1 MTPWTVAHQAP
12 LFMGFYRPEY
22 WSGWPC
28 SPPGDLPNSG
38 TEPRSSALRADSLSS
53 APTGKPR
60 ILEWVTYP
68 FSRGTSQRRD
78 QIWVSCIAGGFL
90 TSWATQ
96 EAVSHNS
103 MCTHTHTHIH
113 THTHTHTLTH
123 TQSFTDFDERFLFFH
138 HKQKS
143 PRSLKHLSS
152 RSHTVR
158 ARKIL
163 ITPK

>member
-1 MTPWTVAHQAP
+1 MLSHVNSMTPMDYSLPGP
-12 LFMGFYRPEY
+12 LFMGISRQEY
-22 WSGWPC
+22 WSGLPC

-68 FSRGTSQRRD
+68 FSRGTSQHRD

-103 MCTHTHTHIH
+103 MCTHTHTHTY
-113 THTHTHTLTH
+113 THTHTHTI
-123 TQSFTDFDERFLFFH
+123 FYRFQWKIFIF
-138 HKQKS
+138 
-143 PRSLKHLSS
+143 SS
-152 RSHTVR
+152 QTEE
-158 ARKIL
+158 
-163 ITPK
+163 PKVIKTFIF